1 MRSAFCNRVPKG
13 FLSYR
18 FKQAIKM
25 EAPCVFLR
33 LIVIDPSRS
42 PITTDPRWPEQQL
55 LLVLPA
61 WMWDHSPSFPNF
73 WRLLIAFNDP
83 KKIETSDLPRSYI
96 ENPKPINMMV
106 LGWIVRLYFSTFLE
120 VNCGH
125 SRRWEFCKRKPGAT
139 LTQTWGTMAHHLHSV
154 QKVKYR
160 LKVLH
165 ML

>member
-83 KKIETSDLPRSYI
+83 KKIEKSDLPRSYI
-96 ENPKPINMMV
+96 ENPKPIKMMV
-106 LGWIVRLYFSTFLE
+106 LGQKPCFSLRNMFSPCFFSISSSKFHIE
-120 VNCGH
+120 NPPH
-125 SRRWEFCKRKPGAT
+125 
-139 LTQTWGTMAHHLHSV
+139 
-154 QKVKYR
+154 
-160 LKVLH
+160 
-165 ML
+165 